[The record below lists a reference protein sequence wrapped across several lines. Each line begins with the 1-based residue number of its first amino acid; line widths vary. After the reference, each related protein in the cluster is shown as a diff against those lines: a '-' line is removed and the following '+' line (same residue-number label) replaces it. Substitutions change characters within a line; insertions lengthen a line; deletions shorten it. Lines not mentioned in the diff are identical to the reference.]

1 MSFKTKPLT
10 NEDFIALNR
19 TGENFKSVLNGLF
32 SQFPQSAHSIS
43 GMSKWLDYNKSNC
56 QRILNALQKSRNGK
70 EVLTLLPGI
79 SGLDD
84 FISKLKHV
92 SLQKQHI
99 LELENVVQA
108 FNHQIKL
115 YAKSHAHLKRLLTDN
130 EPNKITD
137 TVSLS
142 AQQKRNQHFL
152 CSKQLLSSSIKT
164 LFSCYVLTENQ
175 NDKQFLQE
183 VAMITKIGIERSK
196 ASPPFVQFYTHPNP
210 AGFIAPDNVT
220 SNSRIDTSKF
230 QIGIIDEFSDPNLA
244 DSYSSFSASNSGI
257 VFNDLDSNAP
267 FDASFLFS
275 NPDELANPL
284 VHQSKCSSTSISIKS
299 PTEKLVMMVFLDKKL
314 DMRSSVNVGCY
325 SNNQRVEEGKLR
337 ASDMWT
343 ERLPEFPELNV
354 LHSSSERA
362 KIIGTLKVGD
372 MSDYLF
378 NYANLNKD
386 DFVCYMMEVE
396 YPIWSSTYRIYFE
409 HC

>member
-1 MSFKTKPLT
+1 MSLKQKLLT
-10 NEDFIALNR
+10 SEDFIALNR
-19 TGENFKSVLNGLF
+19 TGENFKSVLNSLF
-32 SQFPQSAHSIS
+32 LQFPQSARSIS
-43 GMSKWLDYNKSNC
+43 GLSKWLDYNKSNC
-56 QRILNALQKSRNGK
+56 QRILNALQKSKNGK

-79 SGLDD
+79 SGLDE
-84 FISKLKHV
+84 FIVKLKETQ
-92 SLQKQHI
+92 LQKQHI

-108 FNHQIKL
+108 FYHQIKL
-115 YAKSHAHLKRLLTDN
+115 YAKSHAHLKRLLDDN
-130 EPNKITD
+130 EPNKESQ

-142 AQQKRNQHFL
+142 AQQKRNQHYL

-175 NDKQFLQE
+175 NNKEFLQE
-183 VAMITKIGIERSK
+183 VAMITKVGIERSK

-210 AGFIAPDNVT
+210 EGFIAPENVC
-220 SNSRIDTSKF
+220 SNSKIDTSKF
-230 QIGIIDEFSDPNLA
+230 QIGIVDEFSDEKLA
-244 DSYSSFSASNSGI
+244 PAYSSFSASNSGI
-257 VFNDLDSNAP
+257 VFNDLDTEGP

-299 PTEKLVMMVFLDKKL
+299 PTEKLVMMVFLEKKL

-362 KIIGTLKVGD
+362 RVIDGLQVGE

-378 NYANLNKD
+378 NYSNLNKE